1 MDTQKTAAISL
12 VSTRSELSG
21 WRTNPGIRLWLE
33 RRISFGNVF
42 DYGTAGADYFLFE
55 VLEVQP

>member
-1 MDTQKTAAISL
+1 LAGASRQFWKC
-12 VSTRSELSG
+12 
-21 WRTNPGIRLWLE
+21 
-33 RRISFGNVF
+33 VF